1 MPIITLP
8 DGNKLDFTNKV
19 TGLEVAE
26 KISKSLAKQALVM
39 SVDGEL
45 KDLYFEINKDS
56 SVKIFTEQSLSISK
70 YKSLSSPSTLIISAC
85 LANDLLIF
93 SATSTPVTLLG
104 KSILFPSG
112 KVILGI

>member
-8 DGNKLDFTNKV
+8 DGNNIDFPNKV

-56 SVKIFTEQSLSISK
+56 TVKIFTSK
-70 YKSLSSPSTLIISAC
+70 DPEGLEVIRHDAAHIMAMAVQNY
-85 LANDLLIF
+85 
-93 SATSTPVTLLG
+93 
-104 KSILFPSG
+104 ILVL
-112 KVILGI
+112 K